1 MQQRR
6 ADGYLGGLGANRARR
21 QDPPRE
27 HLQAVHQRL
36 GQRAQVISTALLPVP
51 PAAFADNIDL
61 AVAPSRA
68 GRSLRPGH
76 RTITWR
82 DRWCC
87 PARRNRR
94 VALPGVIRAI
104 AADGIN
110 RRTSRD
116 LIEQLGHHLTI
127 ACVLVRHQHGT
138 NLAGVR
144 VHRQMHL
151 APGTTL
157 RITVLAYLPF
167 ALAKHLQ
174 ADTVDYQMQRFA
186 ATQGRQH
193 DVEIPGAAAQHRV
206 VGHRQIREGELVHTP
221 CETLQRAQWQAKYL
235 FESEQ
240 HLDDRVSVDAWSA
253 ALERMGL
260 SARLPQVLPHPDR
273 HVTSGDQ
280 PGVVDRP
287 VFNPIL
293 ALGLLPLLFVL
304 AHRLRPTARIYASSS
319 KVNSPAALVVARK
332 RQPWL
337 PQDICNNANVSG

>member
-1 MQQRR
+1 MSSRDPDGLRARQRGHAIEHAH
-6 ADGYLGGLGANRARR
+6 ADGYLGGLCANRARC
-21 QDPPRE
+21 QVPARE
-27 HLQAVHQRL
+27 HLQAVHQCL
-36 GQRAQVISTALLPVP
+36 GQRAPVISAALLPVP
-51 PAAFADNIDL
+51 PAALANDIDR
-61 AVAPSRA
+61 AVAPSGA
-68 GRSLRPGH
+68 GRSLRPGR
-76 RTITWR
+76 RTITRR

-87 PARRNRR
+87 PARRYRR
-94 VALPGVIRAI
+94 VALVSVIRA
-104 AADGIN
+104 
-110 RRTSRD
+110 
-116 LIEQLGHHLTI
+116 I

-138 NLAGVR
+138 NLAAVR

-206 VGHRQIREGELVHTP
+206 VGHRQIGEGELVHTP